1 MKKIAIILSALL
13 SVVSTVFAQ
22 EGLKVVTPLF
32 LATDVPEE
40 EVSVITD
47 YFISKYAFAVKGKA
61 EVIDRDSFDML
72 VEEHNFQSNDW
83 ASKEG
88 RSQLEMLNAS
98 HLVRGKLS
106 KFRSQLVVTIKLIDV
121 KTGVVYA
128 TYEDRIAD
136 VEELFD
142 KMPEICE
149 KLAEQIGDISI
160 KKDEPVKKSDSMTAV
175 NTTLNDESKQKN
187 NEQKQ
192 EKKANSFPK
201 YNLGDTG
208 PGGGTIYYIETTSEY
223 ISYYEFV
230 DFNEKKTYDE
240 AKSICRN
247 YRGGGFDNWYLP
259 YYDMEKIVAL
269 KNNKLKNGE
278 YWTFQSSNPWKADYM
293 RAFTIGRIQGYSN
306 VSESRKLR
314 FVAVHGV
321 RYTFD

>member
-1 MKKIAIILSALL
+1 MKKLITLFLVLTA
-13 SVVSTVFAQ
+13 TVAMTFAQ

-149 KLAEQIGDISI
+149 KLAEQIGGISTEKHKFTSNQKSANI
-160 KKDEPVKKSDSMTAV
+160 QTEQKKDTSLADP
-175 NTTLNDESKQKN
+175 
-187 NEQKQ
+187 QKQ
-192 EKKANSFPK
+192 EQKTDSTKKV
-201 YNLGDTG
+201 YHIGDTG
-208 PGGGTIYYIETTSEY
+208 P
-223 ISYYEFV
+223 
-230 DFNEKKTYDE
+230 
-240 AKSICRN
+240 
-247 YRGGGFDNWYLP
+247 RGG
-259 YYDMEKIVAL
+259 IVYEVSSGYIREFRFL
-269 KNNKLKNGE
+269 GTYTYKEIKNSTPGWGTAVNMDQLQTVYKYFGE
-278 YWTFQSSNPWKADYM
+278 
-293 RAFTIGRIQGYSN
+293 
-306 VSESRKLR
+306 
-314 FVAVHGV
+314 
-321 RYTFD
+321 RYTGIIAGCPSLWDDTISVINFNTGKESKVNKTKKVNWILFSNTRVEE

>member
-47 YFISKYAFAVKGKA
+47 YFISKYAFSVRGKA

-149 KLAEQIGDISI
+149 KLAEQIGKTSDEKQVQTEKEEFKTADENINSTDEKFVLVRKYEI
-160 KKDEPVKKSDSMTAV
+160 GDKGPAGGIIFHIEKDNIYEFAPELVGPTNHDGATWYF
-175 NTTLNDESKQKN
+175 NDFYHGGGYNDWFVPN
-187 NEQKQ
+187 NELLKIIVT
-192 EKKANSFPK
+192 EYGKSIFSEHSKKRVRSSTGAVEPK
-201 YNLGDTG
+201 GSA
-208 PGGGTIYYIETTSEY
+208 GGNYDW
-223 ISYYEFV
+223 FV
-230 DFNEKKTYDE
+230 DIGTGKFISDPDW
-240 AKSICRN
+240 
-247 YRGGGFDNWYLP
+247 YRGYIIPVRSFKKK
-259 YYDMEKIVAL
+259 YD
-269 KNNKLKNGE
+269 
-278 YWTFQSSNPWKADYM
+278 
-293 RAFTIGRIQGYSN
+293 
-306 VSESRKLR
+306 
-314 FVAVHGV
+314 
-321 RYTFD
+321 

>member
-1 MKKIAIILSALL
+1 MKKFAGILLALIT
-13 SVVSTVFAQ
+13 STLATFAQ

-136 VEELFD
+136 VEELFI

-149 KLAEQIGDISI
+149 KLAEQIGGNNYNSTVP
-160 KKDEPVKKSDSMTAV
+160 KKFKI
-175 NTTLNDESKQKN
+175 
-187 NEQKQ
+187 
-192 EKKANSFPK
+192 
-201 YNLGDTG
+201 GDVG
-208 PGGGTIYYIETTSEY
+208 PGGGIVFFIDGSKA
-223 ISYYEFV
+223 YEFSETLA
-230 DFNEKKTYDE
+230 DKSIFRD
-240 AKSICRN
+240 APSICRS
-247 YRGGGFDNWYLP
+247 YKGGGYSDWYLP
-259 YYDMEKIVAL
+259 TRYELNLIYQFFLDTGRSAGGDFYWSSERAPDKGNAYY
-269 KNNKLKNGE
+269 G
-278 YWTFQSSNPWKADYM
+278 WGQSFITGKQIDRFMGDNMYSYVRAIRSFSN
-293 RAFTIGRIQGYSN
+293 
-306 VSESRKLR
+306 
-314 FVAVHGV
+314 
-321 RYTFD
+321 

>member
-1 MKKIAIILSALL
+1 MKKLITLFLVLTA
-13 SVVSTVFAQ
+13 TVAMTFAQ
-22 EGLKVVTPLF
+22 ESLKVVTPLF

-149 KLAEQIGDISI
+149 KLAEQIGENSI
-160 KKDEPVKKSDSMTAV
+160 VTKKYKV
-175 NTTLNDESKQKN
+175 
-187 NEQKQ
+187 
-192 EKKANSFPK
+192 
-201 YNLGDTG
+201 GDVG
-208 PGGGTIYYIETTSEY
+208 PGGGIVFFIDGNKA
-223 ISYYEFV
+223 YEFSETLGERENTSV
-230 DFNEKKTYDE
+230 SPANSRC
-240 AKSICRN
+240 KS
-247 YRGGGFDNWYLP
+247 YRGGGYSDWYLP
-259 YYDMEKIVAL
+259 NRYELNLIYHFFKDTGRSAVDAFFWTSEKAPDSGTAWCTWAQNL
-269 KNNKLKNGE
+269 SSGE
-278 YWTFQSSNPWKADYM
+278 QKGIYNVNHAYIRAIRNFSN
-293 RAFTIGRIQGYSN
+293 
-306 VSESRKLR
+306 
-314 FVAVHGV
+314 
-321 RYTFD
+321 

>member
-1 MKKIAIILSALL
+1 MKKLITLFLVLTA
-13 SVVSTVFAQ
+13 TVAMTFAQ
-22 EGLKVVTPLF
+22 ESLKVVTPLF

-128 TYEDRIAD
+128 TYEDRIKD

-149 KLAEQIGDISI
+149 KLAEQIGGISI
-160 KKDEPVKKSDSMTAV
+160 KKDEPVKESDSMTAINTNNTSKV
-175 NTTLNDESKQKN
+175 ENTNTTSSETTKN
-187 NEQKQ
+187 EISN
-192 EKKANSFPK
+192 NTTPK
-201 YNLGDTG
+201 YKVGDAG
-208 PGGGTIYYIETTSEY
+208 LKGGTIFAVVKAGTDTLPKWQ
-223 ISYYEFV
+223 YYEFIEMEDKGTYTLGREV
-230 DFNEKKTYDE
+230 LKVPYEKYPSEGFEWNNLYKYLKHPNDYYWLASDKYEVAKVAKPSKPNDIKT
-240 AKSICRN
+240 KSQFSK
-247 YRGGGFDNWYLP
+247 YRRVFVFW
-259 YYDMEKIVAL
+259 
-269 KNNKLKNGE
+269 
-278 YWTFQSSNPWKADYM
+278 FQ
-293 RAFTIGRIQGYSN
+293 R
-306 VSESRKLR
+306 
-314 FVAVHGV
+314 
-321 RYTFD
+321 

>member
-1 MKKIAIILSALL
+1 MKRFAIILSALL

-47 YFISKYAFAVKGKA
+47 YFISKYAFSVRGKA
-61 EVIDRDSFDML
+61 EVIDRDSFNML
-72 VEEHNFQSNDW
+72 VEEHNFQSSDW

-149 KLAEQIGDISI
+149 KLAEQIGKSNI
-160 KKDEPVKKSDSMTAV
+160 KKT
-175 NTTLNDESKQKN
+175 
-187 NEQKQ
+187 
-192 EKKANSFPK
+192 
-201 YNLGDTG
+201 YNLGEIG
-208 PGGGTIYYIETTSEY
+208 PGGGIIFYIDGEQAYEYSELLPNY
-223 ISYYEFV
+223 AYGHLYM
-230 DFNEKKTYDE
+230 DLTE
-240 AKSICRN
+240 AKELCSS
-247 YRGGGFDNWYLP
+247 YKGGGYKDWYLP
-259 YYDMEKIVAL
+259 TKIEL
-269 KNNKLKNGE
+269 NLIYEFFLKNGITSE
-278 YWTFQSSNPWKADYM
+278 KSFWSSTLDHIDPTKGNSPYYWVQDFKTGKQF
-293 RAFTIGRIQGYSN
+293 
-306 VSESRKLR
+306 VS
-314 FVAVHGV
+314 FVANSHLT
-321 RYTFD
+321 RAIRKFHRTHQSE